1 VAQNKNYMKKI
12 LLSAVAAISMT
23 TASMA
28 QTVPN
33 YVPTNGLVSWWPFNG
48 NANDESVNTNDGTV
62 NGATLTTDRFGI
74 ANSAYSFDGVN
85 DYIQC
90 LQAGPSGDPTVTAT
104 FWLKT
109 NQTSYGHIIGYGSN
123 AISGNDFRVYINGNC
138 TSGILFDTY
147 QNAKGFSTTFNNNWD
162 FYTLIYDGSIGN
174 NTSISKIYK
183 NGILI
188 SSVCFSVN
196 ATNTNIQTTN
206 PIRFGRYHG
215 NAQTGFYSGLLDDI
229 GIWNRALTQQEITD
243 LYNANICYDHVT
255 VTDTLI
261 INANLVGFNPVTYQN
276 TIKVWPNPAHDHITI
291 DNGNISN
298 LNGYQIK
305 ITNVLGQQVFQSAIN
320 QQQFYI
326 DLSTWTGN
334 GAYYLNLINPQGVT
348 IETKVIVVQ

>member
-1 VAQNKNYMKKI
+1 
-12 LLSAVAAISMT
+12 MT

-33 YVPTNGLVSWWPFNG
+33 YVPTNGLMGWWPFNG
-48 NANDESVNTNDGTV
+48 NANDESGNNNNGTV
-62 NGATLTTDRFGI
+62 NGATLTTDRFGN
-74 ANSAYSFDGVN
+74 ANKAHEFDGIN
-85 DYIQC
+85 DYITIQDNSSND
-90 LQAGPSGDPTVTAT
+90 LN
-104 FWLKT
+104 T
-109 NQTSYGHIIGYGSN
+109 NFSISLWIMPYTGYGSGSAPNGINNQIISKWGLGGINNSSYQFVINQNGN
-123 AISGNDFRVYINGNC
+123 AI
-138 TSGILFDTY
+138 
-147 QNAKGFSTTFNNNWD
+147 FSTHNGSSTTSIVSTTIIPINIWHHLLVTKNSQLMKL
-162 FYTLIYDGSIGN
+162 YYDGVIIDSIINAVNPQQSNYNLSIAREGFGN
-174 NTSISKIYK
+174 YAFVKGKI
-183 NGILI
+183 
-188 SSVCFSVN
+188 
-196 ATNTNIQTTN
+196 
-206 PIRFGRYHG
+206 
-215 NAQTGFYSGLLDDI
+215 DDI
-229 GIWNRALTQQEITD
+229 GIWNRALTDQEISN

-261 INANLVGFNPVTYQN
+261 INANLIGFNPVTYQN

>member
-1 VAQNKNYMKKI
+1 MRKI
-12 LLSAVAAISMT
+12 LLGVVAILSMT

-28 QTVPN
+28 QSVPN
-33 YVPTNGLVSWWPFNG
+33 YVPTNGLVGWWPFNG
-48 NANDESVNTNDGTV
+48 NANDESTNTNDGTV

-74 ANSAYSFDGVN
+74 ANSAYSFDGN
-85 DYIQC
+85 DYIFVANNSN
-90 LQAGPSGDPTVTAT
+90 LSFSSHTISFWYNRISPPTGVEILINKGRDINTGT
-104 FWLKT
+104 FYFGQNGQNISSQGSVYGCNGST
-109 NQTSYGHIIGYGSN
+109 GVAAYTSYNINTWTNIICSYDVSN
-123 AISGNDFRVYINGNC
+123 STMKIFENGVQKNSIIASNYNF
-138 TSGILFDTY
+138 TNTLPLLFGAHSWFYSSGIAPY
-147 QNAKGFSTTFNNNWD
+147 YFN
-162 FYTLIYDGSIGN
+162 G
-174 NTSISKIYK
+174 K
-183 NGILI
+183 
-188 SSVCFSVN
+188 
-196 ATNTNIQTTN
+196 
-206 PIRFGRYHG
+206 
-215 NAQTGFYSGLLDDI
+215 LDDI
-229 GIWNRALTQQEITD
+229 GIWNRALTDQEISN

-261 INANLVGFNPVTYQN
+261 INDNLIGFNPVTYQN